1 MPSFSA
7 ALLSKFL
14 KGLCTEE
21 EAEVVA
27 EYFRQHPEAIHLMD
41 EYEEAEEGAVLPEGY
56 REEMLAAI
64 VQVTGQGVDGQLG
77 GAKMKVIGRW
87 VAAACVL
94 LLVAGWWL
102 LSRPKGG
109 MEEKAPLQ
117 AALWVGRH
125 NADGKKILLLLPDS
139 SEAVLSPGA
148 TIRYRTDFGHYA
160 KREVK
165 IEGRASFS
173 VVRNEQRPFVVISD
187 MVSTVVLGTVF
198 EVAAEKNS
206 DVISVRLQSGKV
218 LVTIDPVRDSS
229 REYMLKPGE
238 EFVFGKANGSVVI
251 RDFVHGPN
259 VARRM
264 GRPGKP
270 DTLFNWYMFNNQPLA
285 DVLQQLSNLYN
296 VEIDYSKDELHNLY
310 FIGRLE
316 KKDSLGETLGDI
328 ALLNHLKVT
337 LRDGRYIITKRKP

>member
-1 MPSFSA
+1 VGA
-7 ALLSKFL
+7 A
-14 KGLCTEE
+14 
-21 EAEVVA
+21 
-27 EYFRQHPEAIHLMD
+27 
-41 EYEEAEEGAVLPEGY
+41 LPEGY
-56 REEMLAAI
+56 REEMLKVVVA
-64 VQVTGQGVDGQLG
+64 VTDV
-77 GAKMKVIGRW
+77 KPVRVIGKW

-109 MEEKAPLQ
+109 VGDKAALQ
-117 AALWVGRH
+117 AAVWVGRH
-125 NADGKKILLLLPDS
+125 NADSKKILLRLPDS
-139 SEAVLSPGA
+139 SEAVLSPGT

-165 IEGRASFS
+165 IEGQASFS

-187 MVSTVVLGTVF
+187 MVSTLVLGTIF
-198 EVAAEKNS
+198 EVEAEKTR
-206 DVISVRLQSGKV
+206 DEIRVRLQSGKV
-218 LVTIDPVRDSS
+218 LVTIDPIRDSP
-229 REYMLKPGE
+229 REYILKPGE
-238 EFVFGKANGSVVI
+238 EFVFGKADGSVVI

-316 KKDSLGETLGDI
+316 KKDSLGETLRDI

>member
-7 ALLSKFL
+7 ALLAKFL

-21 EAEVVA
+21 EAEIVA
-27 EYFRQHPEAIHLMD
+27 GHFRQHPEDVHLLD
-41 EYEEAEEGAVLPEGY
+41 EFEEAEEGVALPEGY

-64 VQVTGQGVDGQLG
+64 V
-77 GAKMKVIGRW
+77 GATAERPARTNVWMIGRW

-94 LLVAGWWL
+94 LLMGGWWL
-102 LSRPKGG
+102 LSKPGG
-109 MEEKAPLQ
+109 SVEHKAALQ
-117 AALWVGRH
+117 AAVWVGRH
-125 NADGKKILLLLPDS
+125 NADSKKIMLRLPDS

-165 IEGRASFS
+165 VEGRAGFS
-173 VVRNEQRPFVVISD
+173 VVRNEQSPFVVISE

-198 EVAAEKNS
+198 EVEADKNS
-206 DVISVRLQSGKV
+206 DEISVRLQSGKV
-218 LVTIDPVRDSS
+218 LVRIDPIRDSG
-229 REYMLKPGE
+229 RQYMLKPGE
-238 EFVFGKANGSVVI
+238 EFIFGKANRSVVI

-259 VARRM
+259 VANRA
-264 GRPGKP
+264 GRASGKP
-270 DTLFNWYMFNNQPLA
+270 DSLFNWYMFNNQPLA
-285 DVLQQLSNLYN
+285 EVLQQLSNLYN
-296 VEIDYSKDELHNLY
+296 VEIDYSKDDLQHIY

-337 LRDGRYIITKRKP
+337 LRNGRYIITKRKP